1 MLLKLLKY
9 DIKSTAAKMLTAF
22 AVFAFICIVIPPI
35 IKLFQEDAAMT
46 YLIFTVPVGAIALS
60 IVTFIFIF
68 QRYNS
73 GLYGNEGSLMFT
85 LPVKGRYLLI
95 SKFITAFMW
104 TILGCVLGFA
114 SICTIVYVS
123 LSFDEIR
130 KGINF
135 LDLLDVWNISTL
147 LLIITLIIVTT
158 VQFIIQ
164 VYFLIT
170 ISKLPIWRKFGVLVG
185 ILTYLAVDY
194 IDSILE
200 MCLSPVH
207 VGKFKVE
214 GLAALRAVTG
224 KFIWRVQLIPILI
237 SLVLSVGMFIA
248 TTVLIEKKTSLK

>member
-1 MLLKLLKY
+1 
-9 DIKSTAAKMLTAF
+9 
-22 AVFAFICIVIPPI
+22 
-35 IKLFQEDAAMT
+35 
-46 YLIFTVPVGAIALS
+46 
-60 IVTFIFIF
+60 
-68 QRYNS
+68 
-73 GLYGNEGSLMFT
+73 
-85 LPVKGRYLLI
+85 
-95 SKFITAFMW
+95 
-104 TILGCVLGFA
+104 
-114 SICTIVYVS
+114 VS

-164 VYFLIT
+164 VYFSIT

-224 KFIWRVQLIPILI
+224 EFIWRVQLIPILI

-248 TTVLIEKKTSLK
+248 TTVLIEKRTSFK